1 MNNQNYHNPQQQNY
15 ADGYN
20 NHQQHIYLPQY
31 SNMPNNQQFS
41 NNMYQLQNYNR
52 QQYYRRPKRICPV
65 CGGVHFVFCDFPISN
80 TSILLVLL
88 GILLLLIPII
98 GWFLG
103 VVLLTHATSNTIYT
117 FATCTQCGYRE
128 NVQQTYNEYIKKEN
142 EKIMK
147 IQKEQVKKYKELK
160 KLEKQNKRIQKKQLR
175 EARKKD
181 I

>member
-1 MNNQNYHNPQQQNY
+1 MNDQKYNKLQQSYDN
-15 ADGYN
+15 GYN
-20 NHQQHIYLPQY
+20 NHCQPTYLPQY
-31 SNMPNNQQFS
+31 GNMPNNQQYS

-52 QQYYRRPKRICPV
+52 QQHYHRPKRICPV
-65 CGGVHFVFCDFPISN
+65 CGGVHFVFRDFPISN

-98 GWFLG
+98 GWILG
-103 VVLLTHATSNTIYT
+103 VVVLAHASSSTIYT

-128 NVQQTYNEYIKKEN
+128 NVQLTYNEYIKKEN
-142 EKIMK
+142 EKIKK